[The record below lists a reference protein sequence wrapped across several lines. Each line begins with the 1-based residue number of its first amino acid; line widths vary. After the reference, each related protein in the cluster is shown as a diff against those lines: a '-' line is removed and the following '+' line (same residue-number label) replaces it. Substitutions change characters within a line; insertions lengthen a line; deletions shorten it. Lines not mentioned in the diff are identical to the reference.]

1 MEGRMQEKII
11 INGFAGLQNAEINL
25 KRLTLFIGPQA
36 SGKSVVA
43 KLLYFIRS
51 FSEDARNALSQKKS
65 FEAFQEE
72 RLRKFDRYFPP
83 AFRSLNGFEIDY
95 SLNGH
100 HCIIRGGKKL
110 PLVMDATR
118 WRLAYQTAF
127 DSFKASTEA
136 SSLQPNQLT
145 PVMVMASVFLDDF
158 TVPMPS
164 PQVFIP
170 DGKSDYLWFYEKMLA
185 LQQASYVHEM
195 VDPFIA
201 DFLTVYT
208 WARQSLQK
216 QYPDWTE
223 ALGED
228 VLESIIHGKI
238 VEQEGETFVKTE
250 DSRLVPLSFASSGQK
265 EMIPVFKMLAFVMWL
280 EASSTPDQM
289 TPFYLEEPETH
300 LFPESQVKVAELV
313 AQVLN
318 KTKRNQILM
327 TTHSPYIAASLNN
340 LLYAGQL
347 AEAHA
352 DKKEQISAIV
362 PESRWLKRAD
372 FAAYLFEGGT
382 ARHAFDPETGLLCAD
397 VIDQVSNQVG
407 STFEAL
413 LDLDSRG

>member
-1 MEGRMQEKII
+1 MQEKII
-11 INGFAGLQNAEINL
+11 INGFAGLQNAEIDL

-43 KLLYFIRS
+43 KLLYYIRS

-65 FEAFQEE
+65 FEAFQDE

-100 HCIIRGGKKL
+100 HITIRGGKKL
-110 PLVMDATR
+110 PLVIDAPQ
-118 WRLAYQTAF
+118 WRLAYQTAI
-127 DSFKASTEA
+127 DSFRTSTENVL
-136 SSLQPNQLT
+136 LQPNHLT
-145 PVMVMASVFLDDF
+145 PIMVMASVFLDDF
-158 TVPMPS
+158 KVPMPS

-223 ALGED
+223 ALGDE

-238 VEQEGETFVKTE
+238 VEQDGEIFVKTE

-265 EMIPVFKMLAFVMWL
+265 EMIPVFKMLAFMMWL

-313 AQVLN
+313 VQVLN
-318 KTKRNQILM
+318 KTKRSQILM
-327 TTHSPYIAASLNN
+327 TTHSPYVAASLNN

-347 AEAHA
+347 ATAHT
-352 DKKEQISAIV
+352 DRKEQIDAII
-362 PESRWLKRAD
+362 PKSKWLKQD
-372 FAAYLFEGGT
+372 EFSAYRFEDGT
-382 ARHAFDPETGLLCAD
+382 ALNAIDCETGMLQAE
-397 VIDQVSNQVG
+397 VIDQASDQVG
-407 STFEAL
+407 RAFERL
-413 LDLDSRG
+413 IELDNRG